1 MYFWW
6 PQLPPTSSVFYLL
19 YEISVIICHNDAYD
33 DDDVRNRH
41 LENQSHD
48 AIIMV
53 MPDAMRRYF
62 ITYTNMLGYRRPP

>member
-6 PQLPPTSSVFYLL
+6 PQLPPTSSLFYLL
-19 YEISVIICHNDAYD
+19 YEISVIIYHNDAY

>member
-6 PQLPPTSSVFYLL
+6 PQLPPTSSLFYLL
-19 YEISVIICHNDAYD
+19 YEISVIICHNDAY

>member
-19 YEISVIICHNDAYD
+19 YEISVIICHNDAY